1 MRSRSIALVALAA
14 SSACVVGESPEEA
27 QPMRATREA
36 IVGGDADALD
46 AAVLAVARC
55 NGPCVGGDGG
65 PSASGAI
72 AYCTGTLIAPTLV
85 LTARH
90 CVADVIDDE
99 AGVDCAKTRL
109 GAARDAGSFVV
120 SAASSTSVGAA
131 WIAAARVHVVA
142 GDMLCGHD
150 VAILELARPLVGVSS
165 WSPRLAP
172 GPHARET
179 YAAIGFGS
187 AIPGGA
193 LGVRR
198 RRDGLQMRCIGAM
211 CSAIGAVGEG
221 EIGGETGAC
230 GGDSGGPAVDAASRI
245 FGVLSR
251 GDDQCGSPVYERL
264 DVWAAWLEQV
274 AADAAVR
281 SGYAVPAWATLIV
294 RTDDGGAA
302 ADGGGD
308 AAIDAPVGRGSASP
322 HVSVGAIGAAGGCSS
337 SGRLAFSG
345 GGLLALALLAYAAL
359 GALSRNRA

>member
-1 MRSRSIALVALAA
+1 M
-14 SSACVVGESPEEA
+14 GEGPEEA
-27 QPMRATREA
+27 QPARATREA

-46 AAVLAVARC
+46 SAVLVVARC

-65 PSASGAI
+65 PSASGAN

-90 CVADVIDDE
+90 CVADVIDGD

-109 GAARDAGSFVV
+109 GGARDAASFVV
-120 SAASSTSVGAA
+120 SAASATSGGAS
-131 WIAAARVHVVA
+131 WSAAVDVHVVA
-142 GDMLCGHD
+142 GDALCGHD
-150 VAILELARPLVGVSS
+150 VAILELLHPLVGVSS
-165 WSPRLAP
+165 WSPRLSP
-172 GPHARET
+172 GPHARES

-187 AIPGGA
+187 ATPGGA

-198 RRDGLQMRCIGAM
+198 RRDGLQVRCIGAV

-230 GGDSGGPAVDAASRI
+230 GGDSGGPAVDASSRI

-251 GDDQCGSPVYERL
+251 GDEQCGSPVYERL
-264 DVWAAWLEQV
+264 DVWASWLEQV
-274 AADAAVR
+274 AAGAAVR
-281 SGYAVPAWATLIV
+281 GGYAVPAWATLIV
-294 RTDDGGAA
+294 LSDDGGSA

-322 HVSVGAIGAAGGCSS
+322 HGAEGALGAAGGCSS
-337 SGRLAFSG
+337 SGRSAISGGVLLAFSLT
-345 GGLLALALLAYAAL
+345 LLAFVAL
-359 GALSRNRA
+359 GSLSRNRA